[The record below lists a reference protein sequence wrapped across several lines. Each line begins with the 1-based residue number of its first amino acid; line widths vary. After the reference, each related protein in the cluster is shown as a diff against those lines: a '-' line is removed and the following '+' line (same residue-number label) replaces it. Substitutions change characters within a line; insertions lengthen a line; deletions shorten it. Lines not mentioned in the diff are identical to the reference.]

1 MMFLLPVISLSWS
14 PGTSASPQWFCG
26 NHAEF
31 CFFGDGQEFS
41 VGRCTFTL
49 TPRLHII
56 WVLRCC
62 SVLESVCFAFSKIC
76 PKCPN
81 STPHVSVLVCSGT
94 QPAPRLWDFSPWSS
108 SARKGLSRQAHHVA
122 PNCTARS
129 QLSFKAQS
137 HESWWAYDPPE
148 AQIHIIKALLIS
160 GGRFSLSYNITAVL
174 NVAVIKHTLL
184 LLPWLKIA
192 DLWGMPLRVTF
203 HFPLGVF
210 NLLNQNFSLLHSGNF
225 GWSYFAF
232 CRNLKRGRKIFSFF
246 LSYQMKCP
254 CKKLILRYFQIIPKH
269 FKSHI

>member
-1 MMFLLPVISLSWS
+1 MSKVPK
-14 PGTSASPQWFCG
+14 Q
-26 NHAEF
+26 H
-31 CFFGDGQEFS
+31 
-41 VGRCTFTL
+41 
-49 TPRLHII
+49 TPRVGACVQRHATCSPAVGFLTVII
-56 WVLRCC
+56 ICRP
-62 SVLESVCFAFSKIC
+62 SK
-76 PKCPN
+76 
-81 STPHVSVLVCSGT
+81 
-94 QPAPRLWDFSPWSS
+94 
-108 SARKGLSRQAHHVA
+108 RKGLSRQAHHVA
-122 PNCTARS
+122 PNCAARS

-148 AQIHIIKALLIS
+148 AQIHIIKALVIS

-232 CRNLKRGRKIFSFF
+232 CRNLKTGRKIFFSFLF
-246 LSYQMKCP
+246 FSCP
-254 CKKLILRYFQIIPKH
+254 IKWNVPVKKLILRYFQTIPKH
-269 FKSHI
+269 LKSHI